1 MTSHPVEVWHFGLT
15 GIAAAVVV
23 ELASVAVA
31 AVVVVVVVEVHW
43 RGSCCFEVGAVPEF
57 RRCRAGVVVKR
68 LSFFVNDVPEK

>member
-1 MTSHPVEVWHFGLT
+1 MT

-43 RGSCCFEVGAVPEF
+43 RGSCCFEVGAVPVF

-68 LSFFVNDVPEK
+68 LSLFVNDVPEK